1 MHISKNRKK
10 CMSLLKFLNSLLTA
24 LIVTGVCVAIGF
36 IIFLRKHESDN
47 KKEMKKTKDNNDV

>member
-1 MHISKNRKK
+1 MHEFLKILNE
-10 CMSLLKFLNSLLTA
+10 LLKV